1 MKACM
6 ADCTPMPRI
15 DLHVWCLNRPCDDQ
29 RRELVILLQT
39 WMAEGHI
46 EEQRETGEYLVRA
59 LDENRLADRKPFP
72 PKLKDVTW

>member
-1 MKACM
+1 M
-6 ADCTPMPRI
+6 ADFTPMPRI
-15 DLHVWCLNRPCDDQ
+15 DLNVWCLNRPCDDQ
-29 RRELVILLQT
+29 RRELVTLLHT